1 MHKMQAVFLQQRLH
15 LALFQRKIQPFCHGF
30 VAEGSHPAALGLL
43 AEGHRIHRIQPLAG
57 QLLAKR
63 FGQLHIHKKVVSP
76 WPPLY

>member
-43 AEGHRIHRIQPLAG
+43 AE
-57 QLLAKR
+57 
-63 FGQLHIHKKVVSP
+63 
-76 WPPLY
+76 